1 MRCGH
6 DIFNEKPRCS
16 EQQGFNKLKLTSV
29 DQQEFCSKNSDII
42 QAVPPIIAEHFDLWG
57 VFNASN
63 QLKVLTIEE
72 GLKAASMIA
81 GPYFSRGR
89 AIVQMQRLIAAE
101 TAVA

>member
-1 MRCGH
+1 MIYSTKSPAAANSRA
-6 DIFNEKPRCS
+6 S
-16 EQQGFNKLKLTSV
+16 NKLKLTSV